1 MADNDDVPFNRN
13 FPLKPGVV
21 EQVRPGVRRILCDNP
36 SPFTFTGTV
45 SYIVGQGKVA
55 IIDPGPDS
63 EAHAQALL
71 DAVRGETV
79 THILVT
85 HTHRDH
91 SPNTARIKAATGA
104 TVYAEGPH
112 RASRPRYE
120 SEKHN
125 PESGADR
132 DFRPDVKVA
141 HGETIEGDGFRLEA
155 VATPGHTANHLAFA
169 WPDRNISFVGD
180 HVMGWS
186 TSIVAPPD
194 GSMVD
199 YMASLER
206 LAARERGAVLLRPRA
221 GDPGRAALCPLPDPP
236 PPGARGLDPAS
247 PRQGRGRYPGLGA
260 RDLYRHRPQADDRG
274 RLFRAGASGGSGRAR
289 HRRNRRRSGDRRDVS
304 GWRLPLNYSPRPFAR
319 VVRRSEV
326 GRRAQ
331 AAPQAAFRT
340 A

>member
-1 MADNDDVPFNRN
+1 
-13 FPLKPGVV
+13 
-21 EQVRPGVRRILCDNP
+21 
-36 SPFTFTGTV
+36 
-45 SYIVGQGKVA
+45 
-55 IIDPGPDS
+55 
-63 EAHAQALL
+63 
-71 DAVRGETV
+71 V

-132 DFRPDVKVA
+132 DFKPDIAVRD
-141 HGETIEGDGFRLEA
+141 GEIIEGANWALQA

-169 WPDRNISFVGD
+169 WRERKISFVGD

-206 LAARERGAVLLRPRA
+206 LASREEDLYFAGHGPEIPEGPRYARFLIRHRQAREASILHRLAKGEADIPTLVRAIYIGIDPRLTGAAGYSVLAHLE
-221 GDPGRAALCPLPDPP
+221 DLV
-236 PPGARGLDPAS
+236 ARGLVATDGDPVI
-247 PRQGRGRYPGLGA
+247 GGRYKLA
-260 RDLYRHRPQADDRG
+260 
-274 RLFRAGASGGSGRAR
+274 
-289 HRRNRRRSGDRRDVS
+289 NMK
-304 GWRLPLNYSPRPFAR
+304 
-319 VVRRSEV
+319 
-326 GRRAQ
+326 
-331 AAPQAAFRT
+331 
-340 A
+340 

>member
-13 FPLKPGVV
+13 FPLHPGVV
-21 EQVRPGVRRILCDNP
+21 EDVRPGVRRVLCDNP

-63 EAHAQALL
+63 EAHAKALL
-71 DAVRGETV
+71 DAVKGETV
-79 THILVT
+79 THIVVT

-91 SPNTARIKAATGA
+91 SPNTVRVKQATGA
-104 TVYAEGPH
+104 TVYAEGAH

-132 DFRPDVKVA
+132 DFAPDVAVA
-141 HGETIEGDGFRLEA
+141 HGEVIEGDGWRLEA
-155 VATPGHTANHLAFA
+155 IATPGHTANHMAFA
-169 WPDRNISFVGD
+169 WPERKLTFVGD

-199 YMASLER
+199 YMASLDR
-206 LAARERGAVLLRPRA
+206 LAARDEELYLSGHGPEILEGPRYTRFLIRHRKAREASILHRLAKGAADIPTLVRAIYIGIDPRLMRAAGYSVLAHLEDLVARGVVATD
-221 GDPGRAALCPLPDPP
+221 GDPVIGGTYRL
-236 PPGARGLDPAS
+236 AS
-247 PRQGRGRYPGLGA
+247 
-260 RDLYRHRPQADDRG
+260 
-274 RLFRAGASGGSGRAR
+274 S
-289 HRRNRRRSGDRRDVS
+289 
-304 GWRLPLNYSPRPFAR
+304 
-319 VVRRSEV
+319 
-326 GRRAQ
+326 
-331 AAPQAAFRT
+331 
-340 A
+340 

>member
-13 FPLKPGVV
+13 FPLRAGIV
-21 EQVRPGVRRILCDNP
+21 EEVRPGVRRILCNNP

-45 SYIVGQGKVA
+45 SYIVGRGNVA
-55 IIDPGPDS
+55 IIDPGPAD
-63 EAHAQALL
+63 EKHAAALL

-91 SPNTARIKAATGA
+91 SMNTAPIKAATGA

-112 RASRPRYE
+112 RASRPRFE

-132 DFRPDVKVA
+132 EFRPDREVK
-141 HGETIEGDGFRLEA
+141 HGEVIEGQGWTLEA

-169 WPDRNISFVGD
+169 WAERKMTFVGD

-206 LAARERGAVLLRPRA
+206 LMRREEDLYFSGHGPEIPEGPRYVKFLIRHRQAREASILHRLSKGETDIPTIVRAVYIGIDPRLTTAAGYSVLAHLEDLVGRGVVATE
-221 GDPGRAALCPLPDPP
+221 GDPVIG
-236 PPGARGLDPAS
+236 GT
-247 PRQGRGRYPGLGA
+247 
-260 RDLYRHRPQADDRG
+260 YR
-274 RLFRAGASGGSGRAR
+274 LVGG
-289 HRRNRRRSGDRRDVS
+289 
-304 GWRLPLNYSPRPFAR
+304 
-319 VVRRSEV
+319 
-326 GRRAQ
+326 
-331 AAPQAAFRT
+331 
-340 A
+340 

>member
-1 MADNDDVPFNRN
+1 MADNDDVPFNRD

-21 EQVRPGVRRILCDNP
+21 EEVRPGVRRILCNNP

-55 IIDPGPDS
+55 IIDPGPDD
-63 EAHAQALL
+63 EAHAAALL

-132 DFRPDVKVA
+132 DFKPDIAVRD
-141 HGETIEGDGFRLEA
+141 GETIEGAGWALQA

-169 WPDRNISFVGD
+169 WP
-180 HVMGWS
+180 
-186 TSIVAPPD
+186 
-194 GSMVD
+194 
-199 YMASLER
+199 ER
-206 LAARERGAVLLRPRA
+206 KM
-221 GDPGRAALCPLPDPP
+221 
-236 PPGARGLDPAS
+236 
-247 PRQGRGRYPGLGA
+247 
-260 RDLYRHRPQADDRG
+260 
-274 RLFRAGASGGSGRAR
+274 LF
-289 HRRNRRRSGDRRDVS
+289 RRRSRDGLVDLDRGAAGRIDGRLHGLARKADGSATRICISQATARKSRKDRAMCVS
-304 GWRLPLNYSPRPFAR
+304 
-319 VVRRSEV
+319 
-326 GRRAQ
+326 
-331 AAPQAAFRT
+331 
-340 A
+340 

>member
-1 MADNDDVPFNRN
+1 MADTDDVPFNRN

-21 EQVRPGVRRILCDNP
+21 EEVRPGVRRILCNNP

-45 SYIVGQGKVA
+45 SYIVGRGKVA
-55 IIDPGPDS
+55 IIDPGPDDA
-63 EAHAQALL
+63 AHAAALL

-91 SPNTARIKAATGA
+91 SVNTPRIKMATGA
-104 TVYAEGPH
+104 PVYAEGPH
-112 RASRPRYE
+112 RASRPRFE

-132 DFRPDVKVA
+132 EFRPDVQVKDGDV
-141 HGETIEGDGFRLEA
+141 IEGEGWRLET

-169 WPDRNISFVGD
+169 WPDRKFLLVGD

-199 YMASLER
+199 YMASLEKLAARGEDLYFSGHGPEIPDAQRYVRFLIRHRQAREVSILHRLSKGKADIPTIVRAIYIGIDPRLANAAGYSVLAHLEDLVSRGIVATDGDPVIGGTYR
-206 LAARERGAVLLRPRA
+206 LAAA
-221 GDPGRAALCPLPDPP
+221 
-236 PPGARGLDPAS
+236 
-247 PRQGRGRYPGLGA
+247 
-260 RDLYRHRPQADDRG
+260 
-274 RLFRAGASGGSGRAR
+274 
-289 HRRNRRRSGDRRDVS
+289 
-304 GWRLPLNYSPRPFAR
+304 
-319 VVRRSEV
+319 
-326 GRRAQ
+326 
-331 AAPQAAFRT
+331 
-340 A
+340 